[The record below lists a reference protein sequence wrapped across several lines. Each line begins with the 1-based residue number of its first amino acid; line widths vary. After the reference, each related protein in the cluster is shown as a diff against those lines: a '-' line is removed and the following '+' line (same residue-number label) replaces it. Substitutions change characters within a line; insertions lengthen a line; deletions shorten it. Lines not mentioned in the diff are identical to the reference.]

1 MTSLGER
8 TPKSP
13 EKIDTCAAP
22 ALDRAILKGNKAI
35 KQHSIQRK
43 PVRKPGWQG
52 NAREVAMQNREEYNP
67 FLKHCWM
74 LVAEGQFYNGD
85 FLQAAATYS
94 YIARHYAT
102 EPEVVAAAHI
112 GRARCYAEMGWLYE
126 TESTLER
133 LEKNGFPAANRKD
146 YDRVYADFLVKSNR
160 TEQAIP
166 ALKKVIDTER
176 NRRQRTRMRYLLGQL
191 LTEAGRNDEAYREF
205 GRVASANPPYELEF
219 AARIRQAEVLP
230 PSRWQQV
237 LSMLRRMSKSDK
249 NKNYLDQVYMAIG
262 DVYMSRRD
270 TAQAIA
276 AYAQGVE
283 KSVQNGLDL
292 AICQIKLGDIYFTQK
307 DYVRAQPCFSDAIS
321 AMPQEYKLY
330 CEEHGIRFEEHT
342 EFNDKVI
349 ADADILY
356 MTRVQ
361 KERFSDLMEYER
373 VKNVYILRRDML
385 SLARP
390 NMKILHPLPRVNE
403 IAYDVDDSP
412 HAYYIEQARNGLFA
426 REAIFCHCL
435 GITLDDITNDK
446 TIIHSKF

>member
-1 MTSLGER
+1 MRRFYTIVCFALLLTAVACSTKKNTAGTRRWHAFTARYNTYFNGKTSFDEQLETMLNGYHENYTER
-8 TPKSP
+8 ILMHPVSALPK
-13 EKIDTCAAP
+13 EKQSAGGP
-22 ALDRAILKGNKAI
+22 FDRAILKGNKAI

-249 NKNYLDQVYMAIG
+249 NKNYLDQV
-262 DVYMSRRD
+262 
-270 TAQAIA
+270 
-276 AYAQGVE
+276 
-283 KSVQNGLDL
+283 
-292 AICQIKLGDIYFTQK
+292 
-307 DYVRAQPCFSDAIS
+307 
-321 AMPQEYKLY
+321 
-330 CEEHGIRFEEHT
+330 
-342 EFNDKVI
+342 
-349 ADADILY
+349 
-356 MTRVQ
+356 
-361 KERFSDLMEYER
+361 
-373 VKNVYILRRDML
+373 
-385 SLARP
+385 
-390 NMKILHPLPRVNE
+390 
-403 IAYDVDDSP
+403 
-412 HAYYIEQARNGLFA
+412 
-426 REAIFCHCL
+426 
-435 GITLDDITNDK
+435 
-446 TIIHSKF
+446 